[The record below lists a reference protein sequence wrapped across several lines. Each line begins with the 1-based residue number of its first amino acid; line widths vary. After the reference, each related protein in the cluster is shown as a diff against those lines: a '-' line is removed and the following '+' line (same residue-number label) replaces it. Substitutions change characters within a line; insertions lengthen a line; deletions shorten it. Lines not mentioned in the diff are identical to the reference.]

1 MSSLDTLFSTPPARI
16 VADLQALREER
27 RVIESQESMLE
38 QILEMHER
46 QGGEAADEVA
56 ELGASVAIGPLR
68 AQILQV
74 LRTRGDTAFFVP
86 KDVHAELEARGNRKV
101 TLDNVRMTMKRMAD
115 VDELERLEPN
125 TNSYGLPGAGDTP
138 NGRAFRALREGET
151 R

>member
-1 MSSLDTLFSTPPARI
+1 MSSLDSLFSTPPASI

-27 RVIESQESMLE
+27 RVIESKEAMLE

-46 QGGEAADEVA
+46 QGGDVAEEVA

-74 LRTRGDTAFFVP
+74 LRTRDTAFLLP
-86 KDVHAELEARGNRKV
+86 KDVHAELEARGNRKT

-115 VDELERLEPN
+115 ADELERLDPN
-125 TNSYGLPGAGDTP
+125 TANYGLPGAGDTP